1 MDIQIMWQDAQEF
14 AALYLKQTGKQPNN
28 QIQDDFIIK
37 MVMDE
42 MQELV
47 EAKSMTEQID
57 ACLDAV
63 YYILDHL
70 AKTNESDRK
79 LVSERFQILSVG
91 LHNKLLKPEPLQA
104 DIVQF
109 MYDIVEAFLQSIKN
123 ESTDQRKIATLI
135 QLIQKLTIYWVE
147 IGIDL
152 MPIWKLIHQANL
164 TKFGPGGYMRED
176 GKWMKP
182 AGFIPPDAD
191 IEKELARQLSCL
203 SATPSS

>member
-1 MDIQIMWQDAQEF
+1 MWQDAQEF

-28 QIQDDFIIK
+28 QIREDTITQ

-47 EAKSMTEQID
+47 EAESMTEQID

-79 LVSERFQILSVG
+79 LVSEYFETFSGEAMDRKTKPQDK
-91 LHNKLLKPEPLQA
+91 NKPESLHK
-104 DIVQF
+104 DIVQIL
-109 MYDIVEAFLQSIKN
+109 YSEIQTNLQDMKAEPN
-123 ESTDQRKIATLI
+123 DQMKIAVLMLI
-135 QLIQKLTIYWVE
+135 IRKLTRYWVAV
-147 IGIDL
+147 GIDL

-164 TKFGPGGYMRED
+164 TKFGPGGYMRQD

-182 AGFIPPDAD
+182 ADFVPPDAE
-191 IEKELARQLSCL
+191 IEKELERQLSHF
-203 SATPSS
+203 PS